1 MLEIYFFQ
9 LKVHKTYITWS
20 GTFPHCKRE
29 RETDLF
35 LWRLRWMG
43 SHIISSQDDDDG
55 IIAGAIK
62 LLWEIGLFI
71 SCFLCLS
78 PNASRVLS
86 LYVVLPRPSQN
97 DARYLH
103 CQFID
108 GWYTVLSF
116 K

>member
-1 MLEIYFFQ
+1 
-9 LKVHKTYITWS
+9 
-20 GTFPHCKRE
+20 
-29 RETDLF
+29 
-35 LWRLRWMG
+35 MG